1 VLKAFHA
8 HPALF
13 ASSVDAQLLLGRALA
28 GTGQLESALTHYRA
42 VINLAPE
49 SWRAHNDLGSAL
61 LSLGKVTES
70 TQEFLRVT
78 RLKPDAPTGYSN
90 LGCAL
95 LDGGDLAGARKGF
108 ELALQHGGASS
119 AYYGLGVV
127 AYYSREYATSIP
139 FFEAAIKL
147 RNSNIYLGA
156 LADSLRHL
164 HRTRRAQDTYAH
176 ALSRLGEFARGRLL
190 SAVEQCQRAI
200 YFARL
205 GDLSAARSALDAIA
219 PVTASQDLAYAHA
232 IVALLEGRTDAASV
246 YLKAA
251 VRAGYPSV
259 LIDMDPD
266 LDIVRQK

>member
-1 VLKAFHA
+1 V
-8 HPALF
+8 
-13 ASSVDAQLLLGRALA
+13 
-28 GTGQLESALTHYRA
+28 
-42 VINLAPE
+42 
-49 SWRAHNDLGSAL
+49 
-61 LSLGKVTES
+61 
-70 TQEFLRVT
+70 
-78 RLKPDAPTGYSN
+78 
-90 LGCAL
+90 
-95 LDGGDLAGARKGF
+95 
-108 ELALQHGGASS
+108 
-119 AYYGLGVV
+119 
-127 AYYSREYATSIP
+127 
-139 FFEAAIKL
+139 
-147 RNSNIYLGA
+147 RNSNVYLAA

-164 HRTRRAQDTYAH
+164 HRTERARVTYAH
-176 ALSRLGEFARGRLL
+176 ALTLLGQLGQAREL